1 MHSEMETRLRWYG
14 GVLRINTCGMEGKK
28 QDGGRGKSSCDVV
41 PAEALIQLRGSSAA
55 EMTC

>member
-1 MHSEMETRLRWYG
+1 METRLRWYG
-14 GVLRINTCGMEGKK
+14 GVLRINTCGMDGKK